1 MPDMDRAAMI
11 WLVYQRLA
19 RPEFRE
25 RLSATA
31 PDGTRPIIVAMRD
44 DPIRTLIDQVKTVGG
59 ASNVVFPALNGIMV
73 VAMEAEL
80 GSVSIDTRGGITP
93 ELLRDDSTVGVIFE
107 RLVLDMASGGPEVN
121 YTFVLK
127 GPNERTEHGE
137 AKVVALAG

>member
-1 MPDMDRAAMI
+1 MPDMDRAAMTR
-11 WLVYQRLA
+11 LVYQRLA
-19 RPEFRE
+19 RPEFRK

-31 PDGTRPIIVAMRD
+31 PDGTRPIIVVMRD
-44 DPIRTLIDQVKTVGG
+44 DPVRTLIDQVRAVGG
-59 ASNVVFPALNGIMV
+59 ASNVVLPALNGIMV

-80 GSVSIDTRGGITP
+80 GSVSADARGGITP
-93 ELLRDDSTVGVIFE
+93 ELLRDDSTVGVLFE

-121 YTFVLK
+121 YTFVLE